1 MKKAVN
7 NIAEDKLSVET
18 IKNGTSREK
27 ELSFTALYNRYF
39 QLMLFKIMGLM
50 KGDRDVAEDLTQEI
64 FAKAFAKIEQYD
76 GTYAFS
82 TWLFNIAKHHV
93 IDAKRK
99 SRVEVFSLESLKTSS
114 DDGEDTTER
123 LFQLSDQTLTG
134 NIMEAINRQE
144 RIAAAQEA
152 IESIKN
158 PKHKLVLMT
167 CEYEDLSY
175 EEASKKLDMPV
186 GTVKALLFR
195 AKQDVKEFLATKKE
209 FDVRAY
215 QRVAPQT
222 IVREHKKAA
231 VQAVK
236 ALREEFEMA

>member
-7 NIAEDKLSVET
+7 NIAEDKLSVEK

-76 GTYAFS
+76 GTHAFS
-82 TWLFNIAKHHV
+82 TWLFNIATHHV

-123 LFQLSDQTLTG
+123 LFQLSDQTLSG

-152 IESIKN
+152 IDRIME
-158 PKHKLVLMT
+158 
-167 CEYEDLSY
+167 
-175 EEASKKLDMPV
+175 
-186 GTVKALLFR
+186 
-195 AKQDVKEFLATKKE
+195 
-209 FDVRAY
+209 
-215 QRVAPQT
+215 
-222 IVREHKKAA
+222 RE
-231 VQAVK
+231 V
-236 ALREEFEMA
+236 